1 MPEPS
6 ALRRGLAILIGCPF
20 PPPGPRE
27 AEQER
32 TGDEEMWQ
40 IVVWVKP
47 GRSGEVCDQLA
58 DLDGV
63 AEVYRAYRTDS
74 RA

>member
-1 MPEPS
+1 MAEPS
-6 ALRRGLAILIGCPF
+6 ALRRALAILIGCPF
-20 PPPGPRE
+20 PPPGLRK

-32 TGDEEMWQ
+32 SEDEEMWQ

>member
-1 MPEPS
+1 MSKPS
-6 ALRRGLAILIGCPF
+6 FWRRYLARLIGSDLPA
-20 PPPGPRE
+20 PSPRK
-27 AEQER
+27 ADQER